1 MRYILIRHGKTDAN
15 RLTRAAFGKHGAPL
29 NKVGISQAKQLREQL
44 LTYDFKPAVEPVA
57 VSELLRTAQTARYA
71 GLHNTSTYPLLNEVK
86 TADPQ
91 HTQQLIEKRI
101 LPAEA
106 IKVAEKLLANPP
118 RERIWVTHGLVIAAL
133 LQELG
138 KLEPDTFIP
147 GFCEIIEIEL

>member
-1 MRYILIRHGKTDAN
+1 
-15 RLTRAAFGKHGAPL
+15 
-29 NKVGISQAKQLREQL
+29 
-44 LTYDFKPAVEPVA
+44 
-57 VSELLRTAQTARYA
+57 
-71 GLHNTSTYPLLNEVK
+71 LNEVK